1 MMTSSTNYL
10 TVQDLVVDFRTRRQ
24 RRDSSA
30 RPAVDGVNLPIQRGA
45 ITGLVGESGSGKST
59 LGRVLVGLQRPS
71 SGRIIRGERPGNAR
85 AQMVFQDPYSSLN
98 PHQTVLDLV
107 SMPLR
112 VAGATSAGQR
122 EERVREM
129 LGFVGLP
136 DTALHRYAHEF
147 SGGQRQRIGIARA
160 LVTSPDFIVADE
172 PVSGLDASVQAQVLS
187 LLRKSRDEFGLTML
201 FISHDL
207 AVTRYLCEHVAVMQ
221 RGSIVEAGTR
231 EEVFDSP
238 QHPYTRSLLAA
249 VPGEGPR
256 SPNQDSQW

>member
-1 MMTSSTNYL
+1 M
-10 TVQDLVVDFRTRRQ
+10 
-24 RRDSSA
+24 
-30 RPAVDGVNLPIQRGA
+30 
-45 ITGLVGESGSGKST
+45 
-59 LGRVLVGLQRPS
+59 
-71 SGRIIRGERPGNAR
+71 
-85 AQMVFQDPYSSLN
+85 
-98 PHQTVLDLV
+98 
-107 SMPLR
+107 
-112 VAGATSAGQR
+112 
-122 EERVREM
+122 
-129 LGFVGLP
+129 
-136 DTALHRYAHEF
+136 
-147 SGGQRQRIGIARA
+147 
-160 LVTSPDFIVADE
+160 
-172 PVSGLDASVQAQVLS
+172 QAQVLS